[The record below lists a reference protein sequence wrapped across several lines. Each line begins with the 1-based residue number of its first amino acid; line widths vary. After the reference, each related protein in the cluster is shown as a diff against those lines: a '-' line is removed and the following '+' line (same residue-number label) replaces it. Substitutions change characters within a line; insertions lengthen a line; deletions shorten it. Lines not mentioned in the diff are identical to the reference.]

1 MKQETAGWTNELFAE
16 ETRGKNAV
24 FFHSVQVLNDFK
36 SAEAGRPIFQEQIF
50 IKKLIPGDNTL
61 VIDRKMRLADEDEY
75 PQEWALFK
83 NKRQNTV
90 PGTPIDAW
98 NILSDTQKAEFKALN
113 IFTID
118 QFAQLPDIAGLK
130 IMGFNELRTKAQSFI
145 SASKD
150 SEVFATLKKDMAAE
164 IKKQASQIEELK
176 SMVKGFYEQPKKLGR
191 PKKVKNELHSAATG

>member
-1 MKQETAGWTNELFAE
+1 MKQETAGWTNESFRE
-16 ETRGKNAV
+16 DTKGKNAV
-24 FFHSVQVLNDFK
+24 FFHPVQVLNDFK
-36 SAEAGRPIFQEQIF
+36 TAESGRPIFQEQIF

-61 VIDRKMRLADEDEY
+61 VIDRKMRLTDEDEY

-90 PGTPIDAW
+90 PGTPIDVW
-98 NILSDTQKAEFKALN
+98 QILSDTQKAEFKALN

-150 SEVFATLKKDMAAE
+150 SEVFATLKKDMTAE
-164 IKKQASQIEELK
+164 IQKQANQIEELQ
-176 SMVKGFYEQPKKLGR
+176 SMVKSFYEQPKKLGR
-191 PKKVKNELHSAATG
+191 PKKVKNELHAAATG

>member
-1 MKQETAGWTNELFAE
+1 MKQETAGWTNESFAE
-16 ETRGKNAV
+16 ETRGRNAV
-24 FFHSVQVLNDFK
+24 FFHPVQVLSEWK
-36 SAEAGRPIFQEQIF
+36 SARAGRPIFQEQIF

-61 VIDRKMRLADEDEY
+61 VIDRKMRLADEDEH
-75 PQEWALFK
+75 PKEWALFK
-83 NKRQNTV
+83 NKRENFV
-90 PGTPIDAW
+90 PGTPIDLW

-150 SEVFATLKKDMAAE
+150 SEMFETLKKDMAAE

-176 SMVKGFYEQPKKLGR
+176 SMVKGFHEQPKKLGR
-191 PKKVKNELHSAATG
+191 PKKVKNELHAAATG

>member
-1 MKQETAGWTNELFAE
+1 MKQETAGWTNESFAE
-16 ETRGKNAV
+16 ETKGRNAV
-24 FFHSVQVLNDFK
+24 FFHPVQVQNHYK

-61 VIDRKMRLADEDEY
+61 VIDRKMRMADEDEY

-130 IMGFNELRTKAQSFI
+130 IMNFNELRTKAQTFI

-150 SEVFATLKKDMAAE
+150 SEVFAAMKNDMDAKLE
-164 IKKQASQIEELK
+164 IKSREIDELRKMIESFQEK
-176 SMVKGFYEQPKKLGR
+176 PKKLGR
-191 PKKVKNELHSAATG
+191 PKKVKNELYAAATG

>member
-1 MKQETAGWTNELFAE
+1 ME
-16 ETRGKNAV
+16 ETRGRNAV
-24 FFHSVQVLNDFK
+24 FFHPVQVLNDYK
-36 SAEAGRPIFQEQIF
+36 SAESGRPIFQEQIF

-61 VIDRKMRLADEDEY
+61 VIDRKMRLTDEDEY

-98 NILSDTQKAEFKALN
+98 QILSDTQKAEFKALN

-130 IMGFNELRTKAQSFI
+130 IMGFNELRTKAQTFI

-150 SEVFATLKKDMAAE
+150 SEVFAAMKTDMDDKLE
-164 IKKQASQIEELK
+164 IKSREIAELRKMIESFQK
-176 SMVKGFYEQPKKLGR
+176 PKKTGR
-191 PKKVKNELHSAATG
+191 PKKVKNELHAAATG

>member
-1 MKQETAGWTNELFAE
+1 MKQETAGWTNESFME
-16 ETRGKNAV
+16 ETRGRNAV
-24 FFHSVQVLNDFK
+24 FFHPVQVLNDYK
-36 SAEAGRPIFQEQIF
+36 SAESGRPIFQEQIF

-61 VIDRKMRLADEDEY
+61 VIDRKMRLTDEDEY

-98 NILSDTQKAEFKALN
+98 QILSDTQKAEFKALN

-130 IMGFNELRTKAQSFI
+130 IMGFNELRTKAQTFI

-150 SEVFATLKKDMAAE
+150 SEVFAAMKTDMDDKLE
-164 IKKQASQIEELK
+164 IKSREIAELRKMIESFQK
-176 SMVKGFYEQPKKLGR
+176 PKKTGR
-191 PKKVKNELHSAATG
+191 PKKVKNELHAAATG